1 MSDGTV
7 TNTKYIDFLNN
18 PESYSQEE
26 FSKLFSDFKSELN
39 KGKIRVAEKIKNKWK
54 VNYWVKQFI
63 LHGFRYGTTKEY
75 GSNCEDR
82 YFDKS
87 TLGKRELTYEDG
99 VRVVSQSATIRDGVY
114 IAPGV
119 ICMPP
124 CFINIG
130 AYVSE
135 DTLIDSNTLVGSC
148 AQIGKRVHLSA
159 GSQIGGVLE
168 PVGEFPVIIEDN
180 VFIGG
185 NCGIYDGTIIKKGA
199 VIGAGTIITGSIG
212 VFDIVHN
219 RVYSRTDSKPLTI
232 PEGAVVVPG
241 ARMIEKQIF
250 DNVKL
255 SLQTPIIIKYV
266 KSGNANLQLEDAL
279 REI

>member
-1 MSDGTV
+1 MAIENVINITKDISDGTV

-180 VFIGG
+180 VFIG
-185 NCGIYDGTIIKKGA
+185 A
-199 VIGAGTIITGSIG
+199 
-212 VFDIVHN
+212 F
-219 RVYSRTDSKPLTI
+219 L
-232 PEGAVVVPG
+232 
-241 ARMIEKQIF
+241 
-250 DNVKL
+250 
-255 SLQTPIIIKYV
+255 
-266 KSGNANLQLEDAL
+266 
-279 REI
+279 